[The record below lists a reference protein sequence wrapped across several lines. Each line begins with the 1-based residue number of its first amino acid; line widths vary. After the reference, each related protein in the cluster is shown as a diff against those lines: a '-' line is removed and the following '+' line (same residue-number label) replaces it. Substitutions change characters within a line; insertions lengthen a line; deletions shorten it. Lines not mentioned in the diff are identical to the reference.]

1 MKKQDSHPV
10 PLSDEMEEDL
20 LPGFATPDWPDLG
33 EGELPPER
41 PEGERWEVPDE
52 SFNENEASS
61 SPRLNDFLRLY
72 LSEAGAYELLT
83 LEEEEVE
90 LARRVWEG
98 QETAKRLGE
107 LLGLDHGRI
116 LRAARARV
124 LDERLTP
131 KLPAPSEDEVRS
143 TEALCRSSKEAR
155 RLYQLVRDGEEARK
169 RLVLANLRL
178 VVSTTK
184 PMWKK
189 RKDIPFL
196 DLIAEG
202 NRGLIRATETFDYR
216 KRIKFSTHATWW
228 IMQAAQR
235 YIYGSSRL
243 IRLPVH
249 QEEALAKI
257 RNAQGIL
264 FGRFCRSPSPEE
276 VAEFLGG
283 DWTAEAVRERLVFGQ
298 EVYSLDEPAKT
309 FDENDG
315 SRLQDLVPAEGKG
328 PEALAEAENL
338 RQRLLQILDSLS
350 PKQRAVLTLRF
361 GLETGTPFP
370 SPKSG
375 SAWGCPRSGCGR
387 SKRRRFGACGTTPR
401 VFALKDFLE

>member
-1 MKKQDSHPV
+1 MKKEDSHPV
-10 PLSDEMEEDL
+10 PFPDEMEKDL

-33 EGELPPER
+33 EGELPLDHSEA
-41 PEGERWEVPDE
+41 EKWEVPDE
-52 SFNENEASS
+52 PFNQNETGY

-83 LEEEEVE
+83 LEEEVE

-98 QETAKRLGE
+98 QEAAKRLGE

-116 LRAARARV
+116 LRVARARV
-124 LDERLTP
+124 LDERLVLKP
-131 KLPAPSEDEVRS
+131 SALSEDEVRS

-169 RLVLANLRL
+169 RLLLANLRL

-189 RKDIPFL
+189 RKNIPFL

-216 KRIKFSTHATWW
+216 KRIKFSTYATWW

-264 FGRFCRSPSPEE
+264 FQRLGRSPSPEE

-283 DWTAEAVRERLVFGQ
+283 DWTAEAVRKRLVFGQ
-298 EVYSLDEPAKT
+298 EVYSLDEPT
-309 FDENDG
+309 NTSDSNEG
-315 SRLQDLVPAEGKG
+315 SRLEDFVPAEGKG
-328 PEALAEAENL
+328 PEALAEVENL
-338 RQRLLQILDSLS
+338 RQHLLKILDSFS
-350 PKQRAVLTLRF
+350 PKHRAVLSLRF
-361 GLETGTPFP
+361 GLETG
-370 SPKSG
+370 SPLSLAEVGERLGVSRERVRQIEKE
-375 SAWGCPRSGCGR
+375 AL
-387 SKRRRFGACGTTPR
+387 RRLRNHPG

>member
-1 MKKQDSHPV
+1 MKKEDSRPA
-10 PLSDEMEEDL
+10 PFPDEMEKEL
-20 LPGFATPDWPDLG
+20 FLGFVTLDSPDLD
-33 EGELPPER
+33 EGELPLDRSEA
-41 PEGERWEVPDE
+41 EKWEIPDE
-52 SFNENEASS
+52 VFNQNEASS
-61 SPRLNDFLRLY
+61 SAHLNDFLRLY

-83 LEEEEVE
+83 LEEEVE

-98 QETAKRLGE
+98 QEAAKRLGE
-107 LLGLDHGRI
+107 LLGVDHERI
-116 LRAARARV
+116 LRVARARV
-124 LDERLTP
+124 LDERLALKP
-131 KLPAPSEDEVRS
+131 PALSEDEIQS
-143 TEALCRSSKEAR
+143 TEALCRSSKETR

-169 RLVLANLRL
+169 YLLLANLRL

-184 PMWKK
+184 PMWKR

-216 KRIKFSTHATWW
+216 KRIKFSTYATWW

-264 FGRFCRSPSPEE
+264 FQRLGRSPSPEE

-283 DWTAEAVRERLVFGQ
+283 DWTAEAVQERLAFGQ
-298 EVYSLDEPAKT
+298 DVYSLDEPT
-309 FDENDG
+309 NTSDSGEG
-315 SRLQDLVPAEGKG
+315 SRLEDFVPAEVEA
-328 PEALAEAENL
+328 PEALAEAKNL
-338 RQRLLQILDSLS
+338 RQRLLEILDSFS
-350 PKQRAVLTLRF
+350 PKHRAVLSLRF
-361 GLETGTPFP
+361 GLETGTPL
-370 SPKSG
+370 SLAEVGERLGVSRERVRQIEKE
-375 SAWGCPRSGCGR
+375 AL
-387 SKRRRFGACGTTPR
+387 RRLRKHPE
-401 VFALKDFLE
+401 VSALKDFLE

>member
-1 MKKQDSHPV
+1 MKKEDSHPV
-10 PLSDEMEEDL
+10 PFPDEMEKDL
-20 LPGFATPDWPDLG
+20 LPGFATLDWPVLG
-33 EGELPPER
+33 EGELPLER
-41 PEGERWEVPDE
+41 PEGEKWEVLDE
-52 SFNENEASS
+52 AFDQNETTS
-61 SPRLNDFLRLY
+61 SPHLKDFLRLY

-83 LEEEEVE
+83 LEEEVE

-98 QETAKRLGE
+98 QEAAKRLGE

-124 LDERLTP
+124 LDERLVP
-131 KLPAPSEDEVRS
+131 KFSTLSEDEVRS

-169 RLVLANLRL
+169 RLLLANLRL

-216 KRIKFSTHATWW
+216 KRIKFSTYATWW

-264 FGRFCRSPSPEE
+264 FQRFGRSPSLEE

-298 EVYSLDEPAKT
+298 EVYSLDEPTKT

-315 SRLQDLVPAEGKG
+315 SRLEDFVPAEGKG
-328 PEALAEAENL
+328 PEELAEAENL
-338 RQRLLQILDSLS
+338 RQHLFKILDSFPS
-350 PKQRAVLTLRF
+350 KQRAVLSLRF
-361 GLETGTPFP
+361 GLETGAPLSLAEVAERVGVSRERVRQIEKEALRHLRKHP
-370 SPKSG
+370 E
-375 SAWGCPRSGCGR
+375 
-387 SKRRRFGACGTTPR
+387 

>member
-1 MKKQDSHPV
+1 MKKGDSHLVSP
-10 PLSDEMEEDL
+10 SDGMEKDL
-20 LPGFATPDWPDLG
+20 LPDFAAPDGLALEEGGLPLG
-33 EGELPPER
+33 PSEGE
-41 PEGERWEVPDE
+41 EGEVLDEALSQDEVD
-52 SFNENEASS
+52 SS
-61 SPRLNDFLRLY
+61 VRLGDFFRLY
-72 LSEAGAYELLT
+72 LSEAGAYELLA
-83 LEEEEVE
+83 LEEEVG

-98 QETAKRLGE
+98 QEAAKRLGE

-124 LDERLTP
+124 LDERLVP
-131 KLPAPSEDEVRS
+131 KLSTLSEDEVRS

-178 VVSTTK
+178 VISTTK
-184 PMWKK
+184 PVWKK

-216 KRIKFSTHATWW
+216 RGFRFSTYATWW
-228 IMQAAQR
+228 ITQAVQR

-249 QEEALAKI
+249 QEEALAKV

-264 FGRFCRSPSPEE
+264 FGRLGRSPSPEE

-283 DWTAEAVRERLVFGQ
+283 DWTAQAVRDLLAFGQ
-298 EVYSLDEPAKT
+298 GVHSLDEPT
-309 FDENDG
+309 SSSGPNEG
-315 SRLQDLVPAEGKG
+315 SRLGDFVPAEGKG
-328 PEALAEAENL
+328 PEALAEAESL
-338 RQRLLQILDSLS
+338 RRHLFQILDSFP
-350 PKQRAVLTLRF
+350 PKQRAVLSLRF
-361 GLETGTPFP
+361 GLETGIPL
-370 SPKSG
+370 SLAEVGERMGLSRERVRQIQRE
-375 SAWGCPRSGCGR
+375 ALRRLRSH
-387 SKRRRFGACGTTPR
+387 PE

>member
-1 MKKQDSHPV
+1 MKKEDSHPV
-10 PLSDEMEEDL
+10 SFPDEMEKDL
-20 LPGFATPDWPDLG
+20 LPGFATLDWPVLG
-33 EGELPPER
+33 EGELPLER
-41 PEGERWEVPDE
+41 PEGEKWEVLDE
-52 SFNENEASS
+52 AFDQNETTS
-61 SPRLNDFLRLY
+61 SPHLKDFLRLY

-83 LEEEEVE
+83 LEEEVE

-98 QETAKRLGE
+98 QEAAKRLGE
-107 LLGLDHGRI
+107 LLELDHGRI

-124 LDERLTP
+124 LDERLVP
-131 KLPAPSEDEVRS
+131 KFSTLSEDEVRS

-169 RLVLANLRL
+169 HLLLANLRL

-202 NRGLIRATETFDYR
+202 NRGLLRATETFDYR
-216 KRIKFSTHATWW
+216 KRIKFSTYATWW

-264 FGRFCRSPSPEE
+264 FQRLGRSPSPEE

-283 DWTAEAVRERLVFGQ
+283 NWTGEAVRERLVFGQ
-298 EVYSLDEPAKT
+298 EVHSLDEPTKT

-315 SRLQDLVPAEGKG
+315 SRLQDFVPAEGKG

-338 RQRLLQILDSLS
+338 RQHLFEILDSFP
-350 PKQRAVLTLRF
+350 PKHRAVLSLRF
-361 GLETGTPFP
+361 GLETGTPL
-370 SPKSG
+370 SLAEVGERMGVSRERVRQIEKE
-375 SAWGCPRSGCGR
+375 AL
-387 SKRRRFGACGTTPR
+387 RRLRKHPE